1 MEFTDYL
8 PMTLALIAAFSVIV
22 VMVVL
27 VRRRKS

>member
-8 PMTLALIAAFSVIV
+8 PMMLALIAAFSVIV